1 MPQEFY
7 HTVMYSYVGDQ
18 HLCVFQDA
26 PGFAGDHVPQVVVDP
41 PTSSNPNFNHIPPGK
56 SITSLLVSPQKTIEK
71 QCSLPL

>member
-1 MPQEFY
+1 
-7 HTVMYSYVGDQ
+7 MYSYVGDQ

-56 SITSLLVSPQKTIEK
+56 SPKNNWKTMLIALVICIFVVTR
-71 QCSLPL
+71 LGV